1 MSNPKLDE
9 YRKLVDKIPDFDKKI
24 TEFAEQLGQTDK
36 QPQEHDPKAPQVI
49 AKPGNSS
56 IMKASALAMMGS
68 IFSNTPISK
77 TPPMI
82 LANDSIVDPPNPY
95 LLQTPQAIGTM

>member
-36 QPQEHDPKAPQVI
+36 QPQGPDPKVPQVI
-49 AKPGNSS
+49 TKTGISN
-56 IMKASALAMMGS
+56 IMKASAFAMIGS
-68 IFSNTPISK
+68 IVSNTPIPK
-77 TPPMI
+77 TSPMI
-82 LANDSIVDPPNPY
+82 LENDSISNPTNPY
-95 LLQTPQAIGTM
+95 FLQTSQAIGTM